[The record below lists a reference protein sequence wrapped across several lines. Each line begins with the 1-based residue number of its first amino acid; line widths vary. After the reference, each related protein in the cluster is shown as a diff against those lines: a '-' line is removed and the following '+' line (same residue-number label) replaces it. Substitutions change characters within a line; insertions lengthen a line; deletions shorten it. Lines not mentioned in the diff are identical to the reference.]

1 MYLFKKRKIVME
13 MNKPISIK
21 IPLDLWTDL
30 QRAKLKKHI
39 KSVSAAA
46 IEGLTLIAAGETSA
60 QAFTGERLR
69 RISKCL
75 KDKGHDM
82 DAAWD
87 IMESFLVADKNF
99 KKDKLLSVIEEV
111 FNENWEA

>member
-1 MYLFKKRKIVME
+1 ME
-13 MNKPISIK
+13 MNKQISIK

-46 IEGLTLIAAGETSA
+46 IEGLTLVAAGGETSA

-75 KDKGHDM
+75 KDKGYNM

-99 KKDKLLSVIEEV
+99 KKDKLLSVMEEV